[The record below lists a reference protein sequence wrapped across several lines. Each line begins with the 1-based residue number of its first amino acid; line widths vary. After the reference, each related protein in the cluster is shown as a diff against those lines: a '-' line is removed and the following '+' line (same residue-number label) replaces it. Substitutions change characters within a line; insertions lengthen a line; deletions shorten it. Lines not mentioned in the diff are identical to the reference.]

1 MKLASTVRP
10 NDAKGH
16 AAQQIPLLTRLRAW
30 WDGYELEAS
39 KPRQAPAQD
48 SHVASSEEETDAA
61 PTPKLERW
69 TDKRIAIVQQ
79 VWGEGY
85 CSPGGE
91 EFVLKA
97 VKPLGLNPA
106 LSLLDF
112 GCGLGGAARSIVDKF
127 GVCIAG
133 FEVNATLTKI
143 GRQMA
148 KAANQDKRTKI
159 HQYFPNKFEVKSK
172 SYDCIISK
180 EALFTIEDKDK
191 LLAKFVDG
199 IKDRG
204 HLLII
209 DYMIDETKPKSKSL
223 EAWIEGEPDQPF
235 LWSIEQYTECL
246 EKLGF
251 EVHDLHDVTTA
262 LREDIVLAWA
272 NFLSAAKQKG
282 FDDEESAALVD
293 EVEIWTRRVQAIDSE
308 ELKIVRIHAQK
319 RASTVKMLS
328 DW

>member
-1 MKLASTVRP
+1 MTSTVHP
-10 NDAKGH
+10 NNAKGR
-16 AAQQIPLLTRLRAW
+16 AAQQIPLLKRLRAW
-30 WDGYELEAS
+30 WDGYELEVS
-39 KPRQAPAQD
+39 KSRQPSPAQD
-48 SHVASSEEETDAA
+48 SDVVANEDSADIPDS
-61 PTPKLERW
+61 KLERW
-69 TDKRIAIVQQ
+69 TDKRVAIVQQ

-106 LSLLDF
+106 LNLLDF
-112 GCGLGGAARSIVDKF
+112 GCGLGGAARSIVDEF
-127 GVCIAG
+127 GVCVTG
-133 FEVNATLTKI
+133 FEADATLTKI

-148 KAANQDKRTKI
+148 KAADQEKRAPI

-172 SYDCIISK
+172 SYDCVISK
-180 EALFTIEDKDK
+180 EALFTVEDKEK

-209 DYMIDETKPKSKSL
+209 DYMIDEAKSESGNL
-223 EAWIEGEPDQPF
+223 DAWMEGEPDHPF
-235 LWSIEQYTECL
+235 PWSVQQYTGAL
-246 EKLGF
+246 ENLGF
-251 EVHDLHDVTTA
+251 DIHAAHDVTSA

-293 EVEIWTRRVQAIDSE
+293 EVEIWTRRVQAIDNE
-308 ELKIVRIHAQK
+308 ELKIICMHAQK
-319 RASTVKMLS
+319 RQSSVKMLS